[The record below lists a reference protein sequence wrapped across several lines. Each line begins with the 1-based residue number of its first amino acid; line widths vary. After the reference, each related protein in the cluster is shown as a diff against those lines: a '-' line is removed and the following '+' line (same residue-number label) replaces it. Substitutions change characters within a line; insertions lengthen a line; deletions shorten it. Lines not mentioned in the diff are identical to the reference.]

1 MAEEERLDRIAT
13 NVERKISNHETLHE
27 WEIIIWVE
35 QKIKQAQEQAGV
47 SSFAEII
54 KKLPLAILLA
64 FDSNHYRSAIFKI
77 NETTLERV
85 AEGISARHPEQR
97 VLYREKMSGLLWE
110 IVEDEKEYLYIENAA
125 LDPRTNYMAELVRDA
140 NINDIYFTKVKT
152 QSGVWVIVVD
162 GISPQKID
170 EVKKDFLAVLC
181 NKIKKIE
188 LARYEI
194 LARIGK
200 EVIGKEI
207 IETQIGTIDYLLN
220 LLSHL
225 FRNKVTA
232 MGGLCRRIDKIA
244 GTGNSGH
251 SDNCQKCAEKTRNVV
266 REAREI
272 EKILIQFD
280 LALADIKKATVIN
293 KEYIPLTR
301 LIREIQTEDPNND
314 FLIELEDPQTE
325 FALLTDR
332 RKTVKAICRMVQKLT
347 QDNKELIT
355 VAATRINQE
364 KIKISLMQSGM
375 NTEKLASLVNI
386 RENGNAKNHSLSD
399 FVVIISSCLLPEL
412 GIKIEIDKTV
422 VEFTF
427 RGPRGVSESDHVEIK
442 NREWF
447 LKGQGCPLDML
458 TGSSLSKNQ
467 DVGKTYRL

>member
-1 MAEEERLDRIAT
+1 MAQEEKLDRIAI
-13 NVERKISNHETLHE
+13 NVDRKMSNHEALNE

-35 QKIKQAQEQAGV
+35 QKIKQAQERPGV

-64 FDSNHYRSAIFKI
+64 FDSDHYRSAIFKI
-77 NETTLERV
+77 SEKTIERV
-85 AEGISARHPEQR
+85 AEGIPARHPEQR
-97 VLYREKMSGLLWE
+97 VLQREKMPGPLREL
-110 IVEDEKEYLYIENAA
+110 VEDEKEYLYIENAA

-140 NINDIYFTKVKT
+140 NINDIYFTKVET
-152 QSGVWVIVVD
+152 PSGVWVIVVD
-162 GISPQKID
+162 GISPRKID
-170 EVKKDFLAVLC
+170 EEKKDFLAVLC

-188 LARYEI
+188 LMRYEV

-200 EVIGKEI
+200 EIIGKEI

-225 FRNKVTA
+225 FRNKITA

-244 GTGNSGH
+244 GTGNNGH
-251 SDNCQKCAEKTRNVV
+251 SSNCQKGAEKTRNVV

-272 EKILIQFD
+272 EQILIQFD

-293 KEYIPLTR
+293 IESIPLTR
-301 LIREIQTEDPNND
+301 LIREIQMEDPNNS
-314 FLIELEDPQTE
+314 FFIELEDPQTE

-364 KIKISLMQSGM
+364 KIKISLKQSGM
-375 NTEKLASLVNI
+375 NTKNLASLVNI

-427 RGPRGVSESDHVEIK
+427 RGHMGVSESDHVEFK
-442 NREWF
+442 NREQF
-447 LKGQGCPLDML
+447 LKYPGVKCI
-458 TGSSLSKNQ
+458 
-467 DVGKTYRL
+467 Y

>member
-1 MAEEERLDRIAT
+1 MHACPAEKKLFTSRFEEDRLDRIAI
-13 NVERKISNHETLHE
+13 NVERKMSKHEALHE

-35 QKIKQAQEQAGV
+35 QKIKQAQEQAGA

-54 KKLPLAILLA
+54 KKLPLAIVLA
-64 FDSNHYRSAIFKI
+64 FDSEHYRSAIFKI
-77 NETTLERV
+77 SETTLERA

-97 VLYREKMSGLLWE
+97 VLHCEKMSGPLREL
-110 IVEDEKEYLYIENAA
+110 VEDEKEYLYIENAA

-140 NINDIYFTKVKT
+140 NINDIYFTKVET
-152 QSGVWVIVVD
+152 QSGVWVIEVD
-162 GISPQKID
+162 GISPRKID
-170 EVKKDFLAVLC
+170 EEKKDFLAVLC
-181 NKIKKIE
+181 NKIKKNE

-200 EVIGKEI
+200 EIIGKEI

-244 GTGNSGH
+244 GNGNNGH

-280 LALADIKKATVIN
+280 LALAEIKKATVIN
-293 KEYIPLTR
+293 IEPIPLTR
-301 LIREIQTEDPNND
+301 LIREIQTENPNTD

-325 FALLTDR
+325 YALLTDR

-364 KIKISLMQSGM
+364 KIKISLKQNGM
-375 NTEKLASLVNI
+375 NTENLASLVNI

-412 GIKIEIDKTV
+412 GIKIEIDKAV

-427 RGPRGVSESDHVEIK
+427 RGSRGTNESDHVRIK
-442 NREWF
+442 NF
-447 LKGQGCPLDML
+447 CLQ
-458 TGSSLSKNQ
+458 THN
-467 DVGKTYRL
+467 T

>member
-1 MAEEERLDRIAT
+1 MAEERVLDRIAI
-13 NVERKISNHETLHE
+13 NVERKMSKHEALHE
-27 WEIIIWVE
+27 WEILIWVE

-64 FDSNHYRSAIFKI
+64 FDSEQYRSAIFKI
-77 NETTLERV
+77 SETTFERV

-97 VLYREKMSGLLWE
+97 VLHREKMPGPLREL
-110 IVEDEKEYLYIENAA
+110 VEDEKEYLYIENAA
-125 LDPRTNYMAELVRDA
+125 IDPRTNYMAELVRDA
-140 NINDIYFTKVKT
+140 NINDIYFTKVET

-162 GISPQKID
+162 GIFPRKID
-170 EVKKDFLAVLC
+170 EEKKDFLAVLC
-181 NKIKKIE
+181 NTIKKIE
-188 LARYEI
+188 LMRYEI
-194 LARIGK
+194 LAR
-200 EVIGKEI
+200 IGKEI

-225 FRNKVTA
+225 FRNKITA

-244 GTGNSGH
+244 GNGNNGH
-251 SDNCQKCAEKTRNVV
+251 SDNCQKCAEKTRSVV

-293 KEYIPLTR
+293 IESIPLAR
-301 LIREIQTEDPNND
+301 LIREIQAEDPNND

-364 KIKISLMQSGM
+364 KIKISLKQNGM
-375 NTEKLASLVNI
+375 NTENLARLVNI

-427 RGPRGVSESDHVEIK
+427 RGFRGVSESDHVGIK
-442 NREWF
+442 NF
-447 LKGQGCPLDML
+447 CLQTQTLGGGP
-458 TGSSLSKNQ
+458 TFSKLI
-467 DVGKTYRL
+467 G

>member
-1 MAEEERLDRIAT
+1 MAQEEKLDRISI
-13 NVERKISNHETLHE
+13 NVDRKMSNHEALNE

-35 QKIKQAQEQAGV
+35 QKIKQGQERAGV

-64 FDSNHYRSAIFKI
+64 FDSEHYRSAIFKI
-77 NETTLERV
+77 SETTIERV

-97 VLYREKMSGLLWE
+97 VLQREKMSGPLREL
-110 IVEDEKEYLYIENAA
+110 VEDDKEYLYIENAA

-140 NINDIYFTKVKT
+140 KISDIYFTKVET
-152 QSGVWVIVVD
+152 PSGVWVIVVD
-162 GISPQKID
+162 GISPRKIN
-170 EVKKDFLAVLC
+170 EEKKDFLAVLC

-188 LARYEI
+188 LARYEV

-200 EVIGKEI
+200 EIIGKEI

-225 FRNKVTA
+225 FRNKITA

-244 GTGNSGH
+244 GTGNNGH
-251 SDNCQKCAEKTRNVV
+251 SSNCQKCAEKTRNVV

-272 EKILIQFD
+272 EQILIQFD

-293 KEYIPLTR
+293 IESIPLAR
-301 LIREIQTEDPNND
+301 LIREIQLEDPNNS
-314 FLIELEDPQTE
+314 FFIELEDPQTE

-364 KIKISLMQSGM
+364 KIKLSLKQSGM
-375 NTEKLASLVNI
+375 NTENLASLVNI

-427 RGPRGVSESDHVEIK
+427 HGHMGVSESDRVEIK
-442 NREWF
+442 NREQF
-447 LKGQGCPLDML
+447 LKYPGVNCI
-458 TGSSLSKNQ
+458 
-467 DVGKTYRL
+467 Y

>member
-1 MAEEERLDRIAT
+1 MAEERRLDRISQ
-13 NVERKISNHETLHE
+13 NVERKMSNHEALLE
-27 WEIIIWVE
+27 WEVIIWVE
-35 QKIKQAQEQAGV
+35 QEIKHAQEQGGV

-54 KKLPLAILLA
+54 RKLPLAILLA
-64 FDSNHYRSAIFKI
+64 FDSGHYRSAIFKI
-77 NETTLERV
+77 NETTFERV

-97 VLYREKMSGLLWE
+97 VFQREKMSGPLREL
-110 IVEDEKEYLYIENAA
+110 VEEEKESLYIENAA
-125 LDPRTNYMAELVRDA
+125 LDPRTNYMSDLIRDA
-140 NINDIYFTKVKT
+140 NINDIYFTKVET
-152 QSGVWVIVVD
+152 RSGVWVIVVD
-162 GISPQKID
+162 GIYPRKID
-170 EVKKDFLAVLC
+170 EEKKDFLAILC
-181 NKIKKIE
+181 NKIEKIE

-200 EVIGKEI
+200 EIIGKEV

-225 FRNKVTA
+225 FRNKITA

-244 GTGNSGH
+244 WNGNNGH
-251 SDNCQKCAEKTRNVV
+251 GDNCQKCAEKTKNVV

-293 KEYIPLTR
+293 IESIPLTR
-301 LIREIQTEDPNND
+301 LIREIQMEDPNND
-314 FLIELEDPQTE
+314 FVIELEDPQTE
-325 FALLTDR
+325 FSLLTDR

-364 KIKISLMQSGM
+364 IIKISLKQNGM
-375 NTEKLASLVNI
+375 NTENLASLVNI

-412 GIKIEIDKTV
+412 GIKMEIDKTV

-427 RGPRGVSESDHVEIK
+427 REPRGVSESDYVGIK
-442 NREWF
+442 NF
-447 LKGQGCPLDML
+447 CLQ
-458 TGSSLSKNQ
+458 TQ
-467 DVGKTYRL
+467 TA

>member
-1 MAEEERLDRIAT
+1 MAEEEKLDRIAL
-13 NVERKISNHETLHE
+13 NVDRKMSNHEALNE

-64 FDSNHYRSAIFKI
+64 FDSEHYRSAIFKI
-77 NETTLERV
+77 SETRLERV

-97 VLYREKMSGLLWE
+97 VLQREKMSGPLREL
-110 IVEDEKEYLYIENAA
+110 VEDEKEFLYIENAA

-140 NINDIYFTKVKT
+140 NINDIYFTKVET

-162 GISPQKID
+162 GIFPRKID
-170 EVKKDFLAVLC
+170 EEKKDFLAVLC

-188 LARYEI
+188 LARYEV

-200 EVIGKEI
+200 EIIGKEI

-225 FRNKVTA
+225 FRNKITA

-244 GTGNSGH
+244 GTGNNGH
-251 SDNCQKCAEKTRNVV
+251 GSNCQKCAEKTRNVV
-266 REAREI
+266 KEAREI
-272 EKILIQFD
+272 EQILIQFD

-293 KEYIPLTR
+293 LESIPLTR
-301 LIREIQTEDPNND
+301 LISEIQTEDPNNS
-314 FLIELEDPQTE
+314 FFIELEDPQTE

-364 KIKISLMQSGM
+364 KIKISLKQSGM
-375 NTEKLASLVNI
+375 NTENLASLVNI

-427 RGPRGVSESDHVEIK
+427 HGHMGVSASDHVEIK
-442 NREWF
+442 NREQF
-447 LKGQGCPLDML
+447 LKYPGVNCI
-458 TGSSLSKNQ
+458 
-467 DVGKTYRL
+467 

>member
-1 MAEEERLDRIAT
+1 MAEEERLDRIAI
-13 NVERKISNHETLHE
+13 NVARKMSNHEALQE
-27 WEIIIWVE
+27 WEIIIWIE
-35 QKIKQAQEQAGV
+35 QEIKQAQERAGV

-64 FDSNHYRSAIFKI
+64 FDSEHYRSAIFKI
-77 NETTLERV
+77 NETTFERV
-85 AEGISARHPEQR
+85 SEGISARHPEQR
-97 VLYREKMSGLLWE
+97 IFRREKMSGPLREL
-110 IVEDEKEYLYIENAA
+110 VEDEKEYLYIENAA
-125 LDPRTNYMAELVRDA
+125 LDPRTNYMVELIRNA
-140 NINDIYFTKVKT
+140 NINDIYFTKVET
-152 QSGVWVIVVD
+152 LSGVWVIVVD
-162 GISPQKID
+162 GIYPQKID
-170 EVKKDFLAVLC
+170 EGKKGFLAVLC
-181 NKIKKIE
+181 DKIMKIE

-225 FRNKVTA
+225 FRNKITT

-244 GTGNSGH
+244 ENNNNGHGN
-251 SDNCQKCAEKTRNVV
+251 NCQKCVEKTRNVV
-266 REAREI
+266 KEAHEI

-293 KEYIPLTR
+293 LESIPLTK
-301 LIREIQTEDPNND
+301 LIHEIQMEDPNND
-314 FLIELEDPQTE
+314 FVIELEDSQTD

-332 RKTVKAICRMVQKLT
+332 RKTVKAICRMLQKLT

-364 KIKISLMQSGM
+364 IIKISLKQNGM
-375 NTEKLASLVNI
+375 NTENLANLVNI

-412 GIKIEIDKTV
+412 GIKMEIDKTV

-427 RGPRGVSESDHVEIK
+427 RGPRGVSERNYVGIK
-442 NREWF
+442 NFCLQTQNAEGG
-447 LKGQGCPLDML
+447 GQIF
-458 TGSSLSKNQ
+458 
-467 DVGKTYRL
+467 

>member
-1 MAEEERLDRIAT
+1 M
-13 NVERKISNHETLHE
+13 SNHEALHE

-47 SSFAEII
+47 SFFAEII

-64 FDSNHYRSAIFKI
+64 FDSDHYRSSIFKI

-97 VLYREKMSGLLWE
+97 VLHNREKMSGPLRE
-110 IVEDEKEYLYIENAA
+110 FVEDEKEDLYIENAA

-140 NINDIYFTKVKT
+140 NINDIYFTKVET

-162 GISPQKID
+162 GIYPRKID
-170 EVKKDFLAVLC
+170 EGKKDFLAVLC

-200 EVIGKEI
+200 EIIGKEI

-225 FRNKVTA
+225 FRNKITA

-244 GTGNSGH
+244 GNGNIGH

-293 KEYIPLTR
+293 IESIPLAR
-301 LIREIQTEDPNND
+301 LIREIQAEDPNND

-347 QDNKELIT
+347 QDNKALIT

-364 KIKISLMQSGM
+364 KIKISLKQNGM
-375 NTEKLASLVNI
+375 NTENLASLVNI
-386 RENGNAKNHSLSD
+386 RENGTAKNHSLSD

-427 RGPRGVSESDHVEIK
+427 RGSRGVSESDHVEIK
-442 NREWF
+442 NF
-447 LKGQGCPLDML
+447 CLQ
-458 TGSSLSKNQ
+458 TH
-467 DVGKTYRL
+467 T